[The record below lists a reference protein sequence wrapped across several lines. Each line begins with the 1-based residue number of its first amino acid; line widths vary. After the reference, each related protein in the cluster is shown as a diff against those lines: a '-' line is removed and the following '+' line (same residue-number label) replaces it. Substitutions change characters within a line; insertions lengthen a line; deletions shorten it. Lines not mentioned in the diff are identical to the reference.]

1 MNVLVIGGGG
11 REHALVW
18 KLSKSPT
25 VDKIYCAPGN
35 GGITSEAVCVPIDV
49 LDFAGLI
56 DFAKKNSI
64 GLTIVGPEVPLT
76 EGIVDAFEKEGLA
89 IFGPSKVAAEL
100 EGSKAFAKD
109 FMKKYNIPTAE
120 YGIFMDSHKAK
131 GYVRKLGVP
140 CVVKADG
147 LAAGKGVIIAMT
159 EEEAIRAIDEI
170 MDGKKFGDAG
180 SQVVIEEF
188 LEGKEVSLL
197 ALTDGTTVLPML
209 PAQDHKRIF
218 DNDQGPNTG
227 GMGAYAPAPLCDA
240 AVLKWVQENILQPTV
255 DGMKKEGRTFKGV
268 LYAGLMIT
276 SKGPKVLEFNVRFGD
291 PETQPIL
298 FLLESDLVSICNSVI
313 NETLGQIDLKWYKG
327 HAVCVVIASEGYPD
341 AYQKGKPI
349 TIGEVS
355 GLTKV
360 FHAGTVIDNGQLVT
374 SGGRVL
380 GVTSRGET
388 LGEAIENAYDSI
400 GKIGFS
406 GMQYRK
412 DIGSRAIVEQLTINS

>member
-35 GGITSEAVCVPIDV
+35 GGIASEAICVSIDI

-56 DFAKKNSI
+56 DFAKKNNI
-64 GLTIVGPEVPLT
+64 ALTIVGPEVPLT

-120 YGIFMDSHKAK
+120 YETFVDAHKAK
-131 GYVRKLGVP
+131 EYIKKLGAP

-147 LAAGKGVIIAMT
+147 LAAGKGVIIATT
-159 EEEAIRAIDEI
+159 EAEAIQAIDE
-170 MDGKKFGDAG
+170 MMGDKKFGDAG

-188 LEGKEVSLL
+188 LEGEEVSLL
-197 ALTDGTTVLPML
+197 ALTDGTTVVSML

-240 AVLKWVQENILQPTV
+240 AMLKWVQENILQPTV
-255 DGMKKEGRTFKGV
+255 DGMKKEGRLFKGV
-268 LYAGLMIT
+268 LYAGLMVT
-276 SKGPKVLEFNVRFGD
+276 KKGPKVLEFNVRFGD

-298 FLLESDLVSICNSVI
+298 FLLENDLVAICNSVI
-313 NETLGQIDLKWYKG
+313 NETLDQIDLKWYQG
-327 HAVCVVIASEGYPD
+327 YAVCVVIASAGYPD

-355 GLTKV
+355 ELTKI
-360 FHAGTVIDNGQLVT
+360 FHAGTKIDNGQLVT

-380 GVTSRGET
+380 GVTSKGET
-388 LGEAIENAYDSI
+388 VVKAIENAYSSI
-400 GKIGFS
+400 DKVEFT

-412 DIGSRAIVEQLTINS
+412 DIGSRAINK

>member
-18 KLSKSPT
+18 KLSKSPI

-35 GGITSEAVCVPIDV
+35 GGIASEATCVAIDV
-49 LDFAGLI
+49 LDFVGLVE
-56 DFAKKNSI
+56 FAKKNSI

-76 EGIVDAFEKEGLA
+76 EGIVDIFEKEGLA

-120 YGIFMDSHKAK
+120 YETFVDAHKAK
-131 GYVRKLGVP
+131 EYIKKLGVP

-159 EEEAIRAIDEI
+159 EAEAIQAIDE
-170 MDGKKFGDAG
+170 MMGDKKFGDAG

-188 LEGKEVSLL
+188 LEGEEVSLL
-197 ALTDGTTVLPML
+197 ALTDGTTVVPML

-227 GMGAYAPAPLCDA
+227 GMGAYAPAPLCDDTM
-240 AVLKWVQENILQPTV
+240 LKLVQENILQPTV

-268 LYAGLMIT
+268 LYAGLMVT
-276 SKGPKVLEFNVRFGD
+276 KKGPKVLEFNVRFGD

-298 FLLESDLVSICNSVI
+298 FLLESDLISVCNSVI
-313 NETLGQIDLKWYKG
+313 NETLDQIDLKWYQG
-327 HAVCVVIASEGYPD
+327 YAICVVIASAGYPD
-341 AYQKGKPI
+341 DYQKSKSI
-349 TIGEVS
+349 TIGEVPGS
-355 GLTKV
+355 TKV
-360 FHAGTVIDNGQLVT
+360 FHAGTKIDNGQLVT

-380 GVTSRGET
+380 GVTSKGET
-388 LGEAIENAYDSI
+388 VAKAIENAYSSI
-400 GKIGFS
+400 DKINFA

-412 DIGSRAIVEQLTINS
+412 DIGSRAIDK

>member
-18 KLSKSPT
+18 KLSKSPI
-25 VDKIYCAPGN
+25 VDKIYCTPGN
-35 GGITSEAVCVPIDV
+35 GGIGSEPSTECISIDV

-56 DFAKKNSI
+56 DFAKKNNI
-64 GLTIVGPEVPLT
+64 GLTIVGPEIPLT

-89 IFGPSKVAAEL
+89 IFGPSKAAAEL

-120 YGIFMDSHKAK
+120 YGTFVNPQEAK
-131 GYVRKLGVP
+131 EYVKKLGTP

-159 EEEAIRAIDEI
+159 EEEAIQAIDEI
-170 MDGKKFGDAG
+170 MDDKKFGDAG

-188 LEGKEVSLL
+188 LEGEEVSLL
-197 ALTDGTTVLPML
+197 ALTDGITVVPLL

-240 AVLKWVQENILQPTV
+240 AMLKWVQENILKPTV

-268 LYAGLMIT
+268 LYAGLMVT
-276 SKGPKVLEFNVRFGD
+276 NKGPKVLEFNVRFGD

-298 FLLESDLVSICNSVI
+298 FLLESDLVSICNAVI
-313 NETLGQIDLKWYKG
+313 DGTLDQTELKWYQG
-327 HAVCVVIASEGYPD
+327 SAVCVVIAAEGYPD
-341 AYQKGKPI
+341 AYQKGNPI
-349 TIGEVS
+349 TISEVS
-355 GLTKV
+355 DCTKV
-360 FHAGTVIDNGQLVT
+360 FHAGTKLDNGQLVT

-380 GVTSRGET
+380 GVTSKGES
-388 LGEAIENAYDSI
+388 LEQAIGNAYNSV
-400 GKIGFS
+400 GQVNFV

-412 DIGSRAIVEQLTINS
+412 DIGAKAL